1 MGDAAL
7 DGAAGRNQRLSGDQA
22 AKDTRPPVAGTEP
35 AKEIAVEPLQ
45 IEPPEEAVEV

>member
-7 DGAAGRNQRLSGDQA
+7 DRAAGRDERLSRDQA
-22 AKDTRPPVAGTEP
+22 AKDTWPAVVGTES